1 MNIIIKVEL
10 PVKYDNHLK
19 QLERRYGKETVRK
32 ILAEVLAR
40 DIIDRY
46 SGILGNEIQLEETL
60 LELVESFA
68 IEELEKRKFH
78 GIETFG
84 KAG

>member
-10 PVKYDNHLK
+10 PVKYNDHLK
-19 QLERRYGKETVRK
+19 RLEKRYGKETVRK
-32 ILAEVLAR
+32 ILAEVLAK

-46 SGILGNEIQLEETL
+46 SGILGNEIQPDETL

-68 IEELEKRKFH
+68 IEELEKKKFQ
-78 GIETFG
+78 GIEISG